1 MAVNKGP
8 KIEMQNLPEQTK
20 FLPKMGEAAVPFDH
34 ANVCPARLRAL
45 MALEQG
51 IFDIQPR
58 MELRI
63 AFEGHE
69 PVTGY
74 ESTTP
79 TPCKWCGG
87 YFDVWRTKVQSQ
99 PEEGDGHGNGTDG
112 NDKSTATS
120 KGVN

>member
-1 MAVNKGP
+1 MGNASKGP
-8 KIEMQNLPEQTK
+8 KIEMRGLPEQTK
-20 FLPKMGEAAVPFDH
+20 FLPKMGEEAVPFDN

-51 IFDIQPR
+51 IFDVQPR

-63 AFEGHE
+63 AYDGHE
-69 PVTGY
+69 PVAGY

-87 YFDVWRTKVQSQ
+87 FFDVWRTKIQDTQEV
-99 PEEGDGHGNGTDG
+99 DNGTGG
-112 NDKSTATS
+112 NDKSTS
-120 KGVN
+120 